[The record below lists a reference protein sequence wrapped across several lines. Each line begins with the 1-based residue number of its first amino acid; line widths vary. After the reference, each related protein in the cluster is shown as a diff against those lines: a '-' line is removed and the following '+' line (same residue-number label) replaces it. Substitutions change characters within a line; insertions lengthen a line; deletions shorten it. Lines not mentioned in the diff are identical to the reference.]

1 MKKEKERGS
10 FLKHSAS
17 FKLQV
22 IQEVLEGKRTKEEA
36 RRFYGIKGKSA
47 ILEWIRHYSGE
58 KGYGRGGKA
67 MSSEEKPNNK
77 VIKEQARRILKLE
90 KALRTEQLRVALSNK
105 MIDIA
110 EANYGIQIRKKFG
123 AKQPKK

>member
-1 MKKEKERGS
+1 MGKKKESSS
-10 FLKHSAS
+10 FLRHSET

-67 MSSEEKPNNK
+67 MSSEEDPKNK
-77 VIKEQARRILKLE
+77 VIKEQASRILKLE

-105 MIDIA
+105 MIDITEA
-110 EANYGIQIRKKFG
+110 EFEIQIRKKSG
-123 AKQPKK
+123 AKRSKM

>member
-1 MKKEKERGS
+1 MGKKKGSSS
-10 FLKHSAS
+10 FLRHSET

-67 MSSEEKPNNK
+67 MSWEENPSNK
-77 VIKEQARRILKLE
+77 VIKEQASRILKLE

-110 EANYGIQIRKKFG
+110 EAEFEIQIRKKSG
-123 AKQPKK
+123 AKRSKM

>member
-1 MKKEKERGS
+1 MGKKKESSS
-10 FLKHSAS
+10 FLRLSET

-77 VIKEQARRILKLE
+77 VIKEQATRILKLE

-110 EANYGIQIRKKFG
+110 EAEFEIQIRKKSG
-123 AKQPKK
+123 AKRSKM

>member
-1 MKKEKERGS
+1 MGKKKESSS
-10 FLKHSAS
+10 FLRHSET

-67 MSSEEKPNNK
+67 MSSEENPKNK
-77 VIKEQARRILKLE
+77 VIKEQASRILKLE

-110 EANYGIQIRKKFG
+110 EAEFEIQIRKKSG
-123 AKQPKK
+123 AKRSKM

>member
-1 MKKEKERGS
+1 MEKKKEKGNFFKPSET
-10 FLKHSAS
+10 

-22 IQEVLEGKRTKEEA
+22 IQEVLEGKRTKEQA

-47 ILEWIRHYSGE
+47 ILEWTRNYSGE

-67 MSSEEKPNNK
+67 LSFKEKPNNK
-77 VIKEQARRILKLE
+77 LIKEQASRILELE
-90 KALRTEQLRVALSNK
+90 EALRIEQLRVALSNK

-110 EANYGIQIRKKFG
+110 EAEFGIQIRKKSG
-123 AKQPKK
+123 AKRSKM